1 MTPQQ
6 CGLDS
11 LAAGA
16 AFFDQG
22 HSCETLDKSEILLL
36 LVQNLFLKA
45 QGLDDIPEPVVI
57 RQNNDFNIFP
67 LIRQF
72 LKDDYRVN
80 AEKFWGIVKKA
91 YNEDDVSKEIWRPRF
106 QGSQLKCLGTVRYP
120 RTAEEWERLHAALAA
135 MSPALVPL
143 VNPDQVA
150 SRIKSFVHDFGQIW
164 RSERRFKYKRQR
176 EVDPVTAVD
185 QRLPDDELQSVPR
198 PGHGPTR
205 GQLLP
210 EAAPLLDN
218 TNQQQIDHN
227 IRITEAEQFLSQSGE
242 PSQTD
247 SQTLDKGKVIA
258 TLVVG
263 GKEFT
268 TTIGTLNSVS
278 GSFFSKLIRF
288 SDGASEFFVDRSP
301 LMFDFILDYLRAVRY
316 AEPTECFPLPDG
328 IHELKLLRRES
339 IFYKIPELTFLV
351 EDKIDKMKI
360 PNIDIV
366 VIETASVPSEQALN
380 EELHMLSNKAAA
392 WMQAKAESLGT
403 LCEKLEVVSQ
413 DIRVIDTGPS
423 TKKAR
428 VALTMQNHHV

>member
-106 QGSQLKCLGTVRYP
+106 QGSQLKY
-120 RTAEEWERLHAALAA
+120 
-135 MSPALVPL
+135 
-143 VNPDQVA
+143 
-150 SRIKSFVHDFGQIW
+150 
-164 RSERRFKYKRQR
+164 
-176 EVDPVTAVD
+176 
-185 QRLPDDELQSVPR
+185 QRLPDDELQS
-198 PGHGPTR
+198 GHGPTR

-218 TNQQQIDHN
+218 TNQQQIEHN
-227 IRITEAEQFLSQSGE
+227 MRIAEAEQFLSQSGE

-278 GSFFSKLIRF
+278 ESFFSKLIRF

-403 LCEKLEVVSQ
+403 SCEKLEVMSQ

-423 TKKAR
+423 MKKAR

>member
-1 MTPQQ
+1 MSPQQ

-22 HSCETLDKSEILLL
+22 QSSETLDKSEILLL
-36 LVQNLFLKA
+36 LVQNLFLRA

-91 YNEDDVSKEIWRPRF
+91 HNEDDVSKEIWRPRF

-120 RTAEEWERLHAALAA
+120 RTAEEWDRLSAALAA
-135 MSPALVPL
+135 MSPALVPQAK
-143 VNPDQVA
+143 PDELA
-150 SRIKSFVHDFGQIW
+150 MGIKSFVDNFGHIW
-164 RSERRFKYKRQR
+164 RSERRYKYKRQR
-176 EVDPVTAVD
+176 EVDPGTAVD
-185 QRLPDDELQSVPR
+185 QRLREEEIQSAPI
-198 PGHGPTR
+198 PGHGAPRARRLQDPT
-205 GQLLP
+205 
-210 EAAPLLDN
+210 PLLE
-218 TNQQQIDHN
+218 N
-227 IRITEAEQFLSQSGE
+227 ISQHPNGQNIINAQAEQMLSESGE

-247 SQTLDKGKVIA
+247 SQNVDKGKVIA

-278 GSFFSKLIRF
+278 GSFFAKLIKF

-301 LMFDFILDYLRAVRY
+301 VMFDFILDYLRAMRY
-316 AEPTECFPLPDG
+316 AEPTEFFPLPER

-339 IFYKIPELTFLV
+339 IFYKIPELTLLV
-351 EDKIDKMKI
+351 EDKIEKMRI
-360 PNIDIV
+360 PKIDIV
-366 VIETASVPSEQALN
+366 VIETPPVTSEQALN
-380 EELHMLSNKAAA
+380 QELQILSNKATA
-392 WMQAKAESLGT
+392 WMQAKADSLGT
-403 LCEKLEVVSQ
+403 SCDKLEVISQ
-413 DIRVIDTGPS
+413 DIRVIENGPDTRS
-423 TKKAR
+423 AR
-428 VALTMQNHHV
+428 VALTMQNHL